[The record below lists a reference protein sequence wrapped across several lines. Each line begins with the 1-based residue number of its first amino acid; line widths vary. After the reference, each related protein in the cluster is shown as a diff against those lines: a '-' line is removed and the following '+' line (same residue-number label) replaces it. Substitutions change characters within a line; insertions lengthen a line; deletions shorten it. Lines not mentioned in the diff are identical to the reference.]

1 VTWDDLRFLLALSR
15 AGTVAGA
22 GRALG
27 VDRTTAGRRLAALE
41 EHLGTRLVRRSPDG
55 VRLTATAL
63 AIAERA
69 AEMETTALAIE
80 RDLAGRESRVAGLVR
95 VSATDALGSLLLAA
109 PLAEVAARHPDL
121 DVQLVTEL
129 RAVSLARGEADVAVR
144 LVAPSEPTTVGKRV
158 GAVAYGL
165 YAARR
170 ADSQARRAD
179 SPLLVY
185 DDPVAGAET
194 AWLRR
199 RFPGVPVHLRTNSTA
214 ALAAAAAAGAGVAIL
229 PRFVGDGRADLARL
243 DDDEDIPPS
252 ELWVLVHRDQRRT
265 ARVAAVRACVE
276 AALASARA
284 ALTGARVGAR
294 AEDLVAGD
302 APARHAGLTP
312 RP

>member
-1 VTWDDLRFLLALSR
+1 MTWDDLRFLLALSR
-15 AGTVAGA
+15 AGTVADA

-41 EHLGTRLVRRSPDG
+41 EHLGTRLVRRSPGG

-69 AEMETTALAIE
+69 AEMETAALAIE

-109 PLAEVAARHPDL
+109 PLAEVAARYPGL

-165 YAARR
+165 YAARQAGR
-170 ADSQARRAD
+170 QARRAD

-199 RFPGVPVHLRTNSTA
+199 RFPGAPVHLRTNSTA

-243 DDDEDIPPS
+243 DDGEDIPPS

-284 ALTGARVGAR
+284 ALTGACSI
-294 AEDLVAGD
+294 AGD
-302 APARHAGLTP
+302 AP
-312 RP
+312 